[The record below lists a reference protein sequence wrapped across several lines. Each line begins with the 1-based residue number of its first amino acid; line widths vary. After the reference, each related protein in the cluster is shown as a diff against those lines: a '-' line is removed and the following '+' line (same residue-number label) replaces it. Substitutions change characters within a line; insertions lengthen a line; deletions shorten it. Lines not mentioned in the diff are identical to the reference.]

1 MTDAEKAL
9 RVLLDKV
16 LKERGYEPTEIKI
29 QEMSSGGR
37 NYTSDLFCIS
47 ICLPDKELKLFA
59 KVAHIGQELREVMQA
74 DWLYGTERFV
84 YNRLTHLYNDLQK
97 DLKDEYR
104 YIFPEFYGISEE
116 TGKETVI
123 MENLVA
129 SGYETYDRLKSLDWD
144 HGRVG
149 VENLAKF
156 HALSFALQK
165 SDPETFKKITA
176 NMPFR
181 IGDEEQNHSSKYM
194 WIKNDLIERSL
205 SVLDES
211 DRGAVRKL
219 VTNSNNTLSKLN
231 KPIDKPVI
239 SHGDYRLSNMLFKG
253 QGDKM
258 QVRVVDYQTVHAGC
272 AVTDLIYFIYLG
284 SDEKFLRLYFDKLAN
299 HYYTSLEEALKR
311 LSVDPVEV
319 YPKEQFEIDLKQK
332 LPYAAL
338 IGVMLLPVII
348 VDEESAPKV
357 NNDEADI
364 STFLVKTNDL
374 YAQRLRG
381 IVSDCM
387 RRGVL

>member
-9 RVLLDKV
+9 RALLDQV

-37 NYTSDLFCIS
+37 NYTSALFCIS
-47 ICLPDKELKLFA
+47 LCFPDKELKLFA
-59 KVAHIGQELREVMQA
+59 KVAHIAQELREVMQA

-97 DLKDEYR
+97 DLEDEYR
-104 YIFPEFYGISEE
+104 FIFPEFYGISEE

-176 NMPFR
+176 NMTFR
-181 IGDEEQNHSSKYM
+181 LGGDDQNQSSKDM
-194 WIKNDLIERSL
+194 WMQSDYIESML
-205 SVLDES
+205 SVLDEG
-211 DRGAVRKL
+211 DRDAVRKIIM
-219 VTNSNNTLSKLN
+219 NSTLSKFN

-253 QGDKM
+253 QGDDL

-272 AVTDLIYFIYLG
+272 AVTDLIFFIYLG
-284 SDEKFLRLYFDKLAN
+284 ANEEFLRLYFDKLAN

-319 YPKEQFEIDLKQK
+319 YPREQFESDLKEK
-332 LPYAAL
+332 LAYAIL
-338 IGVMLLPVII
+338 VGVLLLPVITA
-348 VDEESAPKV
+348 DEESAD
-357 NNDEADI
+357 NDVAED
-364 STFLVKTNDL
+364 SNYVVKTSDL

-381 IVSDCM
+381 VVSDCM